1 MTRQTGNF
9 STIKIKTKESE
20 VISSVYGENIIIN
33 LKDFMNKKKKNILRT
48 KKTKAT
54 AYLH

>member
-20 VISSVYGENIIIN
+20 VISSVYEENIIIN
-33 LKDFMNKKKKNILRT
+33 LKDFMNKKKEKHFKN
-48 KKTKAT
+48 KEN
-54 AYLH
+54 